1 MSGTHFR
8 PSEPSTVNS
17 INEWSSVFFM
27 RFSLFLRFDRLD
39 AAAVEAMRLDVGR
52 LRLQPLPGGMAV
64 GADGLEPHADL
75 GEVDARRTSRVGQ
88 RGQRFE
94 EEQLRDVASGVGR
107 VENRLVE
114 RSSELCIELRWL

>member
-1 MSGTHFR
+1 MSGTHSR

-52 LRLQPLPGGMAV
+52 LRLQPLPGGAAV

-75 GEVDARRTSRVGQ
+75 GEVDAR
-88 RGQRFE
+88 
-94 EEQLRDVASGVGR
+94 
-107 VENRLVE
+107 
-114 RSSELCIELRWL
+114 